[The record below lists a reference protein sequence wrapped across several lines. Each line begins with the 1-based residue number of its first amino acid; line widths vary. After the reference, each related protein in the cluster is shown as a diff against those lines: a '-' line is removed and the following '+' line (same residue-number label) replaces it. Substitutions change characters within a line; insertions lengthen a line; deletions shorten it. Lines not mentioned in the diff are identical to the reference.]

1 MKVPFFSNT
10 PDGTH
15 CFQAALA
22 IAFKY
27 FDPEKS
33 FTMEDLD
40 VISAKIPGK
49 WTWPTAAMLWMLDNG
64 YEIRLIE
71 DFDYTLFAEKGRDYI
86 IDKCGKEVGEAQ
98 IKNSIVDREQD
109 YARRFAKHNLV
120 ERRLPVF
127 EDIKKLLSEGYLVI
141 CNINSAALNNQK
153 GYSGHFVVVYKC
165 GEKKLTMHDPGLPP
179 RPSLEVPLEL
189 FERAWAYP
197 SENEKNLLAVR
208 KNRP

>member
-1 MKVPFFSNT
+1 M
-10 PDGTH
+10 D
-15 CFQAALA
+15 
-22 IAFKY
+22 
-27 FDPEKS
+27 E
-33 FTMEDLD
+33 LD

-49 WTWPTAAMLWMLDNG
+49 WTWPTAAMLWMVENG

-98 IKNSIVDREQD
+98 IKNSIVDREQE
-109 YARRFAKHNLV
+109 YARKFAKFNLV

-141 CNINSAALNNQK
+141 CNINSAALNKQK
-153 GYSGHFVVVYKC
+153 GYSGHFIVVYKC
-165 GEKKLTMHDPGLPP
+165 GEKTLLMHDPGLPP

-189 FERAWAYP
+189 FEKAWAYP

-208 KNRP
+208 LKK